1 MADEGGSETRGMGWP
16 TEPRSVC
23 SPDSCRARIWC
34 VEFTSSLSRDQRQLD
49 PDLQDDPRTI
59 GRRKAHRTEG
69 HNHGRTGR
77 VTWFDA
83 RILQQI
89 IQADESTRTERLSHS
104 TDHREKSTEY
114 RFRVHS
120 VCCVVPCFRE
130 DRLCECSST
139 GGGVMAD
146 GSLHRRLGGPEPP
159 GGRISI
165 QRLRVSGTTL
175 QASAHGVRGICSR
188 TPYHEAGR
196 DRTIITGAAASVIAI
211 CPCMGRKTW
220 LRGHLRQGFN
230 LTWRDCNMQ
239 CNPREG

>member
-1 MADEGGSETRGMGWP
+1 MADRATVRLQSRFLSSQNLVRRVYFESIQRSATVGSGPPRRSKNYRSEKGAPNGGPQPRKNWP
-16 TEPRSVC
+16 RDMVQC
-23 SPDSCRARIWC
+23 ADSTADY
-34 VEFTSSLSRDQRQLD
+34 TD
-49 PDLQDDPRTI
+49 
-59 GRRKAHRTEG
+59 
-69 HNHGRTGR
+69 
-77 VTWFDA
+77 
-83 RILQQI
+83 
-89 IQADESTRTERLSHS
+89 DESTRTERLSHS

-220 LRGHLRQGFN
+220 LRGHLRQG
-230 LTWRDCNMQ
+230 LI
-239 CNPREG
+239 